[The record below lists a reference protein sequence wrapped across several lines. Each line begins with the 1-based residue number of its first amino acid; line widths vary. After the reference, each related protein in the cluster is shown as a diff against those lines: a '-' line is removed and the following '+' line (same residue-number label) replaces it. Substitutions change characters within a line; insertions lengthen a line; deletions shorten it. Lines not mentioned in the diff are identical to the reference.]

1 MKKFLSL
8 TLALAGLALASATW
22 AADKMSAQDYAEIQ
36 QLYAKYNTAID
47 GGDAE
52 GWAATFTPDGT
63 FNNSTGHDALVEFVN
78 KWHAGMGAR
87 KRHWNSNLV
96 ITGDGKEAKG
106 TVYLLLIDVGTKPP
120 SIFAAAT
127 YADSLTK
134 TKDGWRFTKRQTKP
148 DAAPTPP
155 APPATPPAK

>member
-1 MKKFLSL
+1 MKKSLSIAV
-8 TLALAGLALASATW
+8 ALAGLALASATW

-52 GWAATFTPDGT
+52 SWAATFTPDGT
-63 FNNSTGHDALVEFVN
+63 FNKSVGHDALVQFVN
-78 KWHAGMGAR
+78 MWHGGMGAT

-106 TVYLLLIDVGTKPP
+106 TVYLLLIDVGAKPP
-120 SIFAAAT
+120 GIFAAAT
-127 YADSLTK
+127 YSDALVK
-134 TKDGWRFTKRQTKP
+134 TKDGWRFTKRETKP
-148 DAAPTPP
+148 DAPAAPA
-155 APPATPPAK
+155 APPAK